1 MKFIVIMLKILARG
15 GINMFKKL
23 KDNLFNFNNYFS
35 KGSIIALVMVI
46 VILSVA
52 IYSRS
57 MKKVITLSLNG
68 DVRKVTSYKS
78 TVKDVLEQNNIRIE
92 PKDKVEPSV
101 DTKVKN
107 GQEIYIKRAV
117 GLEVLVD
124 GKDLKIKSAENSVK
138 DMLKSEGIKLG
149 DLDKVKPSKSE
160 AIKDGMKIAVTRVS
174 TQQITE
180 AKPIDFETV
189 IQKDDTMGNDE
200 KQVVQ
205 QGLAGSKEVVSTVTY
220 EDGKEVSRNIISEVV
235 KSEPVKAVIKEGTLG
250 VINVNRG
257 SKTVYKSKINAKATA
272 YTADLSFGITASGTR
287 VKRDVNGYS
296 SIAVDPRVIPLGT
309 KLYVPGY
316 GYGIAEDTGGAIKGN
331 RVDLFFTS
339 ETECD
344 NWGVRPVD
352 VYVLK

>member
-1 MKFIVIMLKILARG
+1 
-15 GINMFKKL
+15 MFKKL

-46 VILSVA
+46 VILSVT
-52 IYSRS
+52 IYARS

-68 DVRKVTSYKS
+68 DVKKVTSYKS

-101 DTKVKN
+101 DTKVKD

-124 GKDLKIKSAENSVK
+124 GKSLKIKSAENSVK
-138 DMLKSEGIKLG
+138 DMLKSEGVKLG
-149 DLDKVKPSKSE
+149 DLDKVKPLKEE
-160 AIKDGMKIAVTRVS
+160 AIKADMKVVVTRVS

-189 IQKDDTMGNDE
+189 IQKDDTMGSDE

-205 QGLAGSKEVVSTVTY
+205 QGVAGSKEVVSNVTY
-220 EDGKEVSRNIISEVV
+220 EEGKEVSRNIISEVV

-250 VINVNRG
+250 IINVNRG
-257 SKTVYKSKINAKATA
+257 SRTVYKSKINAKATA
-272 YTADLSFGITASGTR
+272 YTDDLSFGITASGTR
-287 VKRDVNGYS
+287 TKRDVNGYS